1 MAKDFTKY
9 KVKDID
15 GTFGKS
21 KLVLAILK
29 HYCSLMN
36 PSFEDLKKDF
46 PDELQGK
53 GVFTTIE
60 EANKIAKTKARHY
73 VNDPIKIK
81 NATISVSNQWGTQI
95 DNFISKAKEIGYEI
109 STTEKSN
116 SSSNLDL
123 TVFDPQEL
131 NELFNKSKDEE
142 IDEID
147 KEIAKLINN
156 NPKYFIVGKIFEGFL
171 GYSEYFDLDEV
182 QDSFALEEDHDEL
195 ISLLEEKSLIKRV
208 IEKHGF
214 TDKKIGYENIDFKL
228 YFSSYFIRSLEILS
242 NTENSILI
250 AEFIVNQSIFAV
262 REFDIDDSY
271 GDWIADLT
279 LDLIKVITGIN
290 ISDYEGDYS
299 CNGVFFDFT
308 AEMGYDYD
316 AASTDI
322 IDWMIG

>member
-1 MAKDFTKY
+1 
-9 KVKDID
+9 
-15 GTFGKS
+15 
-21 KLVLAILK
+21 
-29 HYCSLMN
+29 MN

-81 NATISVSNQWGTQI
+81 DATISVSNQWGTQI
-95 DNFISKAKEIGYEI
+95 DNFISKAKEISYEI

-131 NELFNKSKDEE
+131 NEFFNKSKDEE

-147 KEIAKLINN
+147 KEIAKLIKN

-171 GYSEYFDLDEV
+171 GYSEHFDLDEV

-195 ISLLEEKSLIKRV
+195 ISLFEEKSLIKRV

-214 TDKKIGYENIDFKL
+214 TDKKIDNENIDFKL

-250 AEFIVNQSIFAV
+250 AEFIVNQSIHSV
-262 REFDIDDSY
+262 SDYDIDDTF

-279 LDLIKVITGIN
+279 LDLINIITGIN

-322 IDWMIG
+322 IDWIIG